1 MVKVSTDNVKQF
13 GSSLANSIKSMKYQI
28 FTIILLIILL
38 HYLNGLNKFHNP

>member
-1 MVKVSTDNVKQF
+1 MAKVTTDNVKQL
-13 GSSLANSIKSMKYQI
+13 GSSITNSIKSMKYQI